1 MAILVALLM
10 PFLVHVKKYVSVAE
24 IPMSLNK
31 YDLNSYRRAKR
42 SRALKIDLL
51 IIVLFALAAVFIVMD
66 HQPPRAGSPAFH
78 KSDSGVQSPVKPDN
92 EVVARA
98 PN

>member
-1 MAILVALLM
+1 
-10 PFLVHVKKYVSVAE
+10 
-24 IPMSLNK
+24 MSLNK
-31 YDLNSYRRAKR
+31 HDLNSYRRAKR

-51 IIVLFALAAVFIVMD
+51 IIILFAVIAVFIVMD
-66 HQPPRAGSPAFH
+66 HHPARPGSPAFH
-78 KSDSGVQSPVKPDN
+78 KSDSGVQLPVKPDN